1 MNLTDFINS
10 ARKNRKSPEVDLEK
24 ELATSLEEIDKDE
37 FIDDKEQ
44 AKQEADL
51 KYKTALAARNKL
63 KREKQAAQKKLEK
76 EKQSASEQK
85 EQANLAKLATNLA
98 SRFKPVDED
107 EEEDREIQD
116 IEDND
121 DLTEQ
126 QKKLKKLELSA
137 ERKRTFKNKLKQAE
151 EAAEVEQKNLE
162 TQRANA
168 QAARELLTRK
178 HQTGLSTVFVKPPP
192 PVEIADSKRI
202 EANKIMAERRKLI
215 EKNLLLGKKPQEGN
229 TEETV
234 VPKEPKPQGEKP
246 GRIKMENFG
255 QLGNLFEGKGTT
267 QPAQPK
273 GDPKVKAKK
282 WSTVV
287 ADAEPEERGRK
298 HVERTRPEHSRPEP
312 IAFKKE
318 PERVRS
324 TSSAKKRKKDAE
336 YAAQLEAEEKE
347 VENRTKIIQEELEK
361 WQQSKKREREMREQK
376 IPPDS
381 ELFRDSNYELYD
393 TKTCTIVKK
402 DVKRLRNE
410 IGHVLAIRKDSER
423 NTDRL
428 NSEFLKLEDERIRL
442 ERAQSNIER
451 YGNNVIGKIRK
462 YFSAAELK
470 QFTKEAETYTSRKR
484 QYEQLKTDL
493 NTCRV
498 ILDSTGTITQVDNF
512 TEYYENGV
520 IDVWILT
527 HAQLLQF
534 YNNVSLKEFRDNK
547 LISVRKDMVLYD
559 LHRHMFD
566 FLYLINKN
574 QSNKCI
580 FIAYANN
587 PETRIK
593 SRSVSLPNHE
603 YKWMTNTNAVMNKDN
618 VLVQVDSQEVVITLK
633 NISMEYIQSH
643 PSINKLYTKY
653 LNDDYNEQPAPTE
666 HKIEKKVKPKPH
678 FRRRLNSAPRI
689 RTPLVPNIEEKA
701 PTLHRTKIPTSAPL
715 LKPTAVNT
723 NTARFTK
730 TIADGNKGFKKDII
744 QTSLPLKTRPHIL
757 QAAKPKS
764 VPLKTPIERV
774 RIRPMSLP
782 LKSKDVNAAKPRNT
796 SAPSLTLKPTVPP
809 TMNVLAKKVRL
820 SAPRTL
826 ERYRIKLGRK
836 PINKLVKPLVEP
848 LVKLKRVRKRNRQT
862 KKQKLKKKVRA
873 RQLMNFKIKE
883 HDLKFVP
890 NLERHRKK
898 RYKSEQDFS
907 KVKPWDVN
915 QWLEIRKPTQQLAR
929 RRQQILLRA
938 SALERKLKYMD
949 DYNVQNHIKQ
959 NLRVRNLLQDKNE
972 LLANGPLTP

>member
-1 MNLTDFINS
+1 MNQANFMNAINS
-10 ARKNRKSPEVDLEK
+10 ARSNHESPEVDLEVK
-24 ELATSLEEIDKDE
+24 LARELNAIDEDE
-37 FIDDKEQ
+37 FIEDKES
-44 AKQEADL
+44 AKKKAHVE
-51 KYKTALAARNKL
+51 YETAKKRREDTAARRKRAETARK
-63 KREKQAAQKKLEK
+63 KRETEKTIAASQ
-76 EKQSASEQK
+76 QK
-85 EQANLAKLATNLA
+85 EQANFANLKTILT
-98 SRFKPVDED
+98 SRVQRVDED
-107 EEEDREIQD
+107 EEEDPEIQD
-116 IEDND
+116 ID
-121 DLTEQ
+121 DDEKLT
-126 QKKLKKLELSA
+126 
-137 ERKRTFKNKLKQAE
+137 KQ
-151 EAAEVEQKNLE
+151 QKNLQKQTLIAKRE
-162 TQRANA
+162 QDVTAQRKQKEAAAEAEKKNQEDRRA
-168 QAARELLTRK
+168 QFQAAKKLLTAH
-178 HQTGLSTVFVKPPP
+178 HQK
-192 PVEIADSKRI
+192 DS
-202 EANKIMAERRKLI
+202 N
-215 EKNLLLGKKPQEGN
+215 
-229 TEETV
+229 V

-255 QLGNLFEGKGTT
+255 ELGNLFEGKGTT
-267 QPAQPK
+267 QPAQPT

-282 WSTVV
+282 WDTVV
-287 ADAEPEERGRK
+287 VDAQPEERGRRN
-298 HVERTRPEHSRPEP
+298 ERTRPEHSRPEP
-312 IAFKKE
+312 IAFKKQ
-318 PERVRS
+318 PERVRT

-361 WQQSKKREREMREQK
+361 WQQSKKREQK
-376 IPPDS
+376 ILPDS

-402 DVKRLRNE
+402 DVKRLRKE
-410 IGHVLAIRKDSER
+410 IGHILAIRHDSEQ
-423 NTDRL
+423 NMDRL

-470 QFTKEAETYTSRKR
+470 QFTKEVETYTSRKR

-512 TEYYENGV
+512 TEYYEHGV

-559 LHRHMFD
+559 LHRHIFD
-566 FLYLINKN
+566 FLYLIHKN

-587 PETRIK
+587 PEIRIK

-744 QTSLPLKTRPHIL
+744 QTSLPLKTRPYIL
-757 QAAKPKS
+757 HAAKPKS

-796 SAPSLTLKPTVPP
+796 SAPSLTLKPTIPP

-836 PINKLVKPLVEP
+836 PINKLVKPLAEP
-848 LVKLKRVRKRNRQT
+848 LVKLKHVRKRNRQT

-972 LLANGPLTP
+972 LFANGPLTP